1 MITAK
6 ILAYCLI
13 GTAIA
18 AVSIPAASHADDIA
32 QPTAAAAPPLYQ
44 LRVYQ
49 LFEPSKALFHRRFR
63 DQAMRLM
70 RGHGFDIVATW
81 EGRRDG
87 KPEFVYLL
95 RWPDQAAKDRAWK
108 AFLDDP
114 AWKAIKAAT
123 VSPDAPIMG
132 EIEDHA
138 MTLTDYSPPFEPQKR

>member
-1 MITAK
+1 MIGAR
-6 ILAYCLI
+6 ILGHCLI
-13 GTAIA
+13 ATAIA
-18 AVSIPAASHADDIA
+18 AGSIPAASHADNA
-32 QPTAAAAPPLYQ
+32 LEQAGAHAPPLYQ

-63 DQAMRLM
+63 DHAMRLM
-70 RGHGFDIVATW
+70 RSHGFDIVATW
-81 EGRRDG
+81 EARRDG

-95 RWPDQAAKDRAWK
+95 RWPDQAAKDRGWK

-132 EIEDHA
+132 EIEDRT
-138 MTLTDYSPPFEPQKR
+138 MTLTEYSPRFAPEGK